1 MIEVNISKRD
11 WSKLFRN
18 IWLVSVIVF
27 AGGFIVFYIGPDSPP
42 YANLLI
48 ITFLASFLSGSI
60 SFLLW
65 MTLFVDKILVKKFP
79 KYRRWIVAGLVVA
92 SVVCI
97 AFLVGLSRFTLGV
110 DGNSMYPAI
119 QDKNNVLV
127 NRWAY
132 KSSLPQRGDIVVYKR
147 FGNSGYFQEAIG
159 RIIGMPDETIT
170 IKEGYIFISEQKLD
184 EDYLLKGISTNG
196 RSFLQEGQ
204 PYHIP
209 SGQFIILGDNRDY
222 SWDSRE
228 HGLLSKENILGKI
241 FYRYWPLNSKG
252 YINTK

>member
-1 MIEVNISKRD
+1 
-11 WSKLFRN
+11 
-18 IWLVSVIVF
+18 
-27 AGGFIVFYIGPDSPP
+27 
-42 YANLLI
+42 
-48 ITFLASFLSGSI
+48 
-60 SFLLW
+60 

-222 SWDSRE
+222 SWDSGNTDFYQRKIFWARFFIDI
-228 HGLLSKENILGKI
+228 GLLI
-241 FYRYWPLNSKG
+241 PKG